1 MMRSMT
7 EAPGHHALDRTLAQ
21 VGDRWTLLVVNALLQ
36 GPKRF
41 NELQAALTGIATNVL
56 SQRIKRLEQAGIVVA
71 HPYSTRPPRFAYELT
86 AGGRELAG
94 ALRLLAQW
102 GVERGEPEPGGPALE
117 HGPCGTPLETR
128 YFCPTCDEV
137 LDEETA
143 QLRFV

>member
-1 MMRSMT
+1 MENMT
-7 EAPGHHALDRTLAQ
+7 VAAGHHALDRTLAQ
-21 VGDRWTLLVVNALLQ
+21 VGDRWTLLVVNALLE

-41 NELQAALTGIATNVL
+41 NELQVGLPGIATNVL
-56 SQRIKRLEQAGIVVA
+56 SQRLRRLEEVGVVIA
-71 HPYSTRPPRFAYELT
+71 HPYSTRPPRYAYELA

-102 GVERGEPEPGGPALE
+102 GTERGSAEPPGPALE
-117 HGPCGTPLETR
+117 HASCGTPLETR

-137 LDEETA
+137 VDDETA